1 MKKLGIVVLVAAVG
15 FAGSAFGAG
24 SAEAGKGKAGACAGC
39 HGADGNSLVPN
50 FPKLAGQ
57 HAAYLSKQLADFKSG
72 ARSDATMAPMAAPL
86 NEQDIE
92 DIAAY
97 FSSQSGTVGK
107 GNAELAGL
115 GEKIYRG
122 GNPAT
127 GVAACIACHGPTGAG
142 NSAANFPKIGGQHAA
157 YVVKALNDFKSGA
170 RSNDVN
176 QMMRGVAAKM
186 TDEEI
191 KAVAEFVAGLH

>member
-1 MKKLGIVVLVAAVG
+1 MKKLAIAALIAAG
-15 FAGSAFGAG
+15 FMSSAYGAG
-24 SAEAGKGKAGACAGC
+24 NADAGKGKAAACGAC

-72 ARSDATMAPMAAPL
+72 AREDATMAPLAAPL
-86 NEQDIE
+86 SEQDIA
-92 DIAAY
+92 DLAAY
-97 FSSQSGTVGK
+97 FASQPLVVGK
-107 GNAELAGL
+107 GDPELVSL

-122 GNPAT
+122 GNPDT
-127 GVAACIACHGPTGAG
+127 GVAACVACHGPSGGG
-142 NSAANFPKIGGQHAA
+142 NLAANFPKIGGQQAA

-170 RSNDVN
+170 RSNDAN
-176 QMMRGVAAKM
+176 QMMRGVASKM
-186 TDEEI
+186 TADEI

>member
-1 MKKLGIVVLVAAVG
+1 MKKLAIAALIVAG
-15 FAGSAFGAG
+15 FMNSAYGEGSAD
-24 SAEAGKGKAGACAGC
+24 AGKGKAAACGAC

-57 HAAYLSKQLADFKSG
+57 HAVYLSKQLADFKSG
-72 ARSDATMAPMAAPL
+72 ARKDATMAPMAAPL
-86 NEQDIE
+86 SEQDIE
-92 DIAAY
+92 DLAA
-97 FSSQSGTVGK
+97 FFASQTQAPGK
-107 GNAELAGL
+107 ADPELAAL

-122 GNPAT
+122 GNSTT

-142 NSAANFPKIGGQHAA
+142 NPAANFPKIGGQQVA

-170 RSNDVN
+170 RSNDAN
-176 QMMRGVAAKM
+176 QMMRGVAGKM
-186 TDEEI
+186 TADEI